1 MEEPIAVSH
10 LGFGTLFKIVFWAGT
25 CVWIAF
31 ALLIALIAFLVPSA
45 ITINGVKATS
55 PMDALPAVP
64 IFFVAGL
71 IVTSIFAALGSGLLR
86 VAGSRLPLGYVRQ
99 SE

>member
-31 ALLIALIAFLVPSA
+31 ALVIALIAFLLPSA

-86 VAGSRLPLGYVRQ
+86 IAGSRLPLGYVRQ